1 MEIEK
6 WKVEWTGGVV
16 SEFKF
21 SIINYY
27 FVSLQFNSKLY

>member
-6 WKVEWTGGVV
+6 WKVEWTGGAV
-16 SEFKF
+16 SEFDF
-21 SIINYY
+21 SIINNN

>member
-21 SIINYY
+21 SIINYN